1 MDYYRKFGIVDVMLA
16 FNTVQVGLKT
26 ELLYT

>member
-16 FNTVQVGLKT
+16 FNTVQVGSKT
-26 ELLYT
+26 ELYA

>member
-26 ELLYT
+26 ELYA

>member
-16 FNTVQVGLKT
+16 FNTVQIGLKT
-26 ELLYT
+26 ELYA